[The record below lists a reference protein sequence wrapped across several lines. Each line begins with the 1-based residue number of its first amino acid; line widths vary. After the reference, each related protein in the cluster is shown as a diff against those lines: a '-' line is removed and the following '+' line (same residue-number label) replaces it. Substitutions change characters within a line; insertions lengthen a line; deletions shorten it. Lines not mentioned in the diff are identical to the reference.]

1 MPAAPLPA
9 REAKRGGDK
18 KEKEKDSEEK
28 KDEKK
33 IVASHGNMSI
43 LEEPKVLP
51 KRQAPKLTDEMKENW
66 KDYVGKVC
74 EISCME
80 IMTNQDGS
88 KGLRHPK
95 LICFRNDK
103 TKEECLWED
112 VFK

>member
-1 MPAAPLPA
+1 M
-9 REAKRGGDK
+9 
-18 KEKEKDSEEK
+18 KDGK
-28 KDEKK
+28 AVQ
-33 IVASHGNMSI
+33 IGNLSG
-43 LEEPKVLP
+43 
-51 KRQAPKLTDEMKENW
+51 LTDEMKENW

-80 IMTNQDGS
+80 IMTNQDGTQ
-88 KGLRHPK
+88 GLRHPK